1 MPAFDVAAIRAQFP
15 ALRRQQDGRP
25 VVFLDG
31 PGGTQVPDRVI
42 DAVAGYYRTMNA
54 NSGGSFVT
62 SRASDSMAEAA
73 HAAVAA
79 FLGAGSP
86 GEVKFGYNMT
96 TLTFHVSRAIAATFD
111 AGDEIVVTT
120 LDHEANVSPWRAIAA
135 DRGLVV
141 RTVDIHPED
150 GTLDLDSLEAALGDR
165 TRLVAFGYASNALGT
180 INPVAEIVRRAHA
193 AGALTY
199 VDAVHFAP
207 HGSIDVRAIDTD
219 FLVCS
224 VYKWFGPHLGA
235 LYGKAAV
242 LDRLPAY
249 KVRPAHDRYE
259 TGTPS
264 FEAYAG
270 TLAAVDYL
278 RELGRA
284 YGDNVDDPEAGQ
296 ARGELMAAMRAIT
309 AYERPLAGRMLAG
322 LREHRGAARVGDHRP
337 DPARRAHAD
346 VRGHARRGRAGRGG
360 RGARPGRH
368 LRLGRRLLRARRHR
382 APRPRRARRG
392 PATWPGPL
400 LNFGR
405 GGSDAG
411 GAGGP
416 RRHWACPAGPARPV
430 ESRPQTQAKEL
441 RCTSTSSTRAT
452 TSSSPTSSSP
462 ARRRCPRMTSSSLSR
477 GSAGRSRTTTK
488 RTRSLRRSRSSSSAT
503 TPSSSSP
510 TSGSRPPSTCRRIDD
525 DNFLIASE
533 DEFSVLGL
541 SNADY
546 RGAFADYIDE
556 DGGSAN
562 N

>member
-1 MPAFDVAAIRAQFP
+1 MPTFDVAAIRAQFP
-15 ALRRQQDGRP
+15 ALRRQQDGRS

-79 FLGAGSP
+79 FLGAGDPS
-86 GEVKFGYNMT
+86 EVKFGYNMT
-96 TLTFHVSRAIAATFD
+96 TLTFHVSRAIAATFA

-150 GTLDLDSLEAALGDR
+150 GTLDLDSLQAALGDR

-199 VDAVHFAP
+199 LDAVHFAP
-207 HGSIDVRAIDTD
+207 HGSIDVRVLDTD

-278 RELGRA
+278 RDIGRM
-284 YGDNVDDPEAGQ
+284 YGGAAHDSGAGD
-296 ARGELMAAMRAIT
+296 ARGELTAAMAAIA
-309 AYERPLAGRMLAG
+309 AYERPLARRMLAG
-322 LREHRGAARVGDHRP
+322 LRDIAGLRVWGIA
-337 DPARRAHAD
+337 DPARIGERTPTFAVTLAG
-346 VRGHARRGRAGRGG
+346 VAPAEAAAELGRAGIFAWDGDFYARGVIERLG
-360 RGARPGRH
+360 LAALGGV
-368 LRLGRRLLRARRHR
+368 LRLGLAHYSTADEVDRTLEALARIAAAAH
-382 APRPRRARRG
+382 AGPRPLAR
-392 PATWPGPL
+392 
-400 LNFGR
+400 
-405 GGSDAG
+405 
-411 GAGGP
+411 
-416 RRHWACPAGPARPV
+416 
-430 ESRPQTQAKEL
+430 
-441 RCTSTSSTRAT
+441 
-452 TSSSPTSSSP
+452 
-462 ARRRCPRMTSSSLSR
+462 
-477 GSAGRSRTTTK
+477 
-488 RTRSLRRSRSSSSAT
+488 
-503 TPSSSSP
+503 
-510 TSGSRPPSTCRRIDD
+510 
-525 DNFLIASE
+525 
-533 DEFSVLGL
+533 
-541 SNADY
+541 
-546 RGAFADYIDE
+546 
-556 DGGSAN
+556 
-562 N
+562 

>member
-1 MPAFDVAAIRAQFP
+1 MPALDVAAIRAQFP
-15 ALRRQQDGRP
+15 ALRRLQDGRP
-25 VVFLDG
+25 VVYLDG

-42 DAVAGYYRTMNA
+42 DAVTGYYRTMNA

-79 FLGAGSP
+79 FLGAGDP

-180 INPVAEIVRRAHA
+180 INPVAQIVQRAHA

-249 KVRPAHDRYE
+249 KVRPAHDGYE

-270 TLAAVDYL
+270 TLATVDYL

-284 YGDNVDDPEAGQ
+284 YGESVHDPAAGEAR
-296 ARGELMAAMRAIT
+296 AELVAAMRAIA

-322 LREHRGAARVGDHRP
+322 LGEIAGLRVWGLTDLTRLGERTPTFAVTLAGVAPAEAA
-337 DPARRAHAD
+337 AEL
-346 VRGHARRGRAGRGG
+346 GRAGIFAWDGDFYARGVIERLGLGERGG
-360 RGARPGRH
+360 V
-368 LRLGRRLLRARRHR
+368 LRLGLAHYSTADEVDRTLEALESIA
-382 APRPRRARRG
+382 
-392 PATWPGPL
+392 ATGRVGPGPL
-400 LNFGR
+400 DR
-405 GGSDAG
+405 
-411 GAGGP
+411 
-416 RRHWACPAGPARPV
+416 
-430 ESRPQTQAKEL
+430 
-441 RCTSTSSTRAT
+441 
-452 TSSSPTSSSP
+452 
-462 ARRRCPRMTSSSLSR
+462 
-477 GSAGRSRTTTK
+477 
-488 RTRSLRRSRSSSSAT
+488 
-503 TPSSSSP
+503 
-510 TSGSRPPSTCRRIDD
+510 
-525 DNFLIASE
+525 
-533 DEFSVLGL
+533 
-541 SNADY
+541 
-546 RGAFADYIDE
+546 
-556 DGGSAN
+556 
-562 N
+562 